1 MTGRALLFM
10 ILFYKYSV
18 DMGHIHILNSV
29 LLIAFSVHVIGQ
41 FDWQIRDGF
50 DEITSR
56 MAKVKAE
63 NCRVVDR
70 NALFL
75 SKDSVTHIPN
85 IRQIGIDPVLPNRTS
100 LLQIH
105 NMAMARAFFYRWVFP
120 KLYYYYYTLKMLWV
134 KLLHII

>member
-1 MTGRALLFM
+1 
-10 ILFYKYSV
+10 
-18 DMGHIHILNSV
+18 MGLYILNSV
-29 LLIAFSVHVIGQ
+29 LLVLFTVHVIGQ

-56 MAKVKAE
+56 MAKVKTE

-70 NALFL
+70 NNLFL
-75 SKDSVTHIPN
+75 PKDSVTHVPN

-105 NMAMARAFFYRWVFP
+105 NMAMARAFFYRWVFQ
-120 KLYYYYYTLKMLWV
+120 K
-134 KLLHII
+134 